1 MARRISRLPAGSRWV
16 AGWLWGEAALPLRF
30 YELVDPLAPVEKAIR
45 LLGTRAVEHAAVVD
59 DEGVLLAV
67 LSVKDI
73 GRFVVEAFEEAGVVE
88 RFDFKAVLETPVYEL
103 ASQPPLVVKK
113 RDPDECAAIML
124 DKGIGFLPVV
134 DEEGRLVDACT
145 ELDYAP
151 LLAGDERP
159 ARCYATHE
167 LVMGDPSDTVIEA
180 LGVMV
185 EKGVRRLPL
194 RHGGEYYMATMT
206 RLLLAIAREQRE
218 ETLLRELVYYASPS
232 PRLSYEEATVGEAAE
247 LVLSTPERSLLLV
260 DREGLARAILT
271 ERDILRAYG
280 DKGAQACSQQEA
292 GK

>member
-1 MARRISRLPAGSRWV
+1 MP
-16 AGWLWGEAALPLRF
+16 WLWGEAALTLRF

-88 RFDFKAVLETPVYEL
+88 RFDFRAVLETPVYEL

-113 RDPDECAAIML
+113 KKKDMDECAAIML
-124 DKGIGFLPVV
+124 EKGIGFLPVV
-134 DEEGRLVDACT
+134 DGEGRLLDACT

-151 LLAGDERP
+151 LLAGDGRP

-247 LVLSTPERSLLLV
+247 LVLSAPERSLLLV
-260 DREGLARAILT
+260 DGEGLARAIVT

-280 DKGAQACSQQEA
+280 DKGGKACSPRE
-292 GK
+292 GR